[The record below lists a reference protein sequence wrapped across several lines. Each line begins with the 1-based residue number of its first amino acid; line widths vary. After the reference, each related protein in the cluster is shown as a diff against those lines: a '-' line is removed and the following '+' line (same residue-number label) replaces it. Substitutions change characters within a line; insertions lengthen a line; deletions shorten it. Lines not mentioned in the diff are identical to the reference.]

1 VFPDRPKMT
10 DRDRARIEQAAR
22 TLALSARGEPR
33 PHLVERV
40 VVEFTVEFRDGTQ
53 ERISAS
59 AFR

>member
-1 VFPDRPKMT
+1 MT